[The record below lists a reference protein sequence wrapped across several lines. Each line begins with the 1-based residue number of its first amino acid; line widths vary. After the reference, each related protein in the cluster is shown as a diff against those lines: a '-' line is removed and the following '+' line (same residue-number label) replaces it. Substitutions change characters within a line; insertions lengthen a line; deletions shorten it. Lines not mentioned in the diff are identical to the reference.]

1 MIDDVVI
8 GFENAVGQP
17 VLAQKLPDV
26 FGRIQLWT
34 FRRQRNERDVGRHDQ
49 LVGHV
54 PAGAV
59 DDESG
64 VGPWRDSSADFDE
77 EQIHRVGVAGR
88 ENKRR
93 ALAVLWTDGAEYV
106 GRGGALIVGRARP
119 RPAFGP
125 SARDLVFLADA
136 RLVLEPDFYFVGGDA
151 LLARD
156 FFQTS
161 WETFLKSSIAPSAWA

>member
-1 MIDDVVI
+1 MIDDIVI
-8 GFENAVGQP
+8 GFEDAVGQP

-26 FGRIQLWT
+26 FGGIQLWT
-34 FRRQRNERDVGRHDQ
+34 FRRQGNERDVGRNDQ

-64 VGPWRDSSADFDE
+64 VGAWRDSFADFDE
-77 EQIHRVGVAGR
+77 EQIHRIGVAGG
-88 ENKRR
+88 ENQRR
-93 ALAVLWTDGAEYV
+93 ALAVLWTDSAEYV
-106 GRGGALIVGRARP
+106 GRGGPLIVGRARP
-119 RPAFGP
+119 RSAFRP

-151 LLARD
+151 LFVRD
-156 FFQTS
+156 FLQTS
-161 WETFLKSSIAPSAWA
+161 WETFLKSSIAPSACA